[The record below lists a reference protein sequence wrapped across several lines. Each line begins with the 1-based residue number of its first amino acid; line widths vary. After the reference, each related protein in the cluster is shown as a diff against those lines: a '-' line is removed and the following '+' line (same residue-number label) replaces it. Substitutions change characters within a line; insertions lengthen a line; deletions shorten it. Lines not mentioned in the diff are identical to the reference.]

1 MRTALLL
8 ALALANPVF
17 ASQVVYKWVDP
28 QGITHY
34 SDLPVPGAERVEL
47 RVGTTTVTPS
57 NSPASSTSSAARP
70 DAGPAYRNF
79 EIWKPG
85 NDEVFSNVAG
95 TVDVNVRVDPPLQAG
110 HTLSLYLDGRL
121 VEGFAPNTEQ
131 FSLKDVYRGT
141 HGVVAVIT
149 DQRGKRVA
157 ETPPV
162 TFHVRQ
168 TSAINPQNPN
178 PNRPRPTPH

>member
-1 MRTALLL
+1 MRIALLL
-8 ALALANPVF
+8 AVILATPAL

-28 QGITHY
+28 QGVTHY
-34 SDLPVPGAERVEL
+34 SDRPVPGAERVEL

-57 NSPASSTSSAARP
+57 TPPATTSSATSRSA
-70 DAGPAYRNF
+70 DTGPAYRNV
-79 EIWKPG
+79 EIWKPS
-85 NDEVFSNVAG
+85 NDEVFFNVAG
-95 TVDVNVRVDPPLQAG
+95 KVDVNVRVDPALRPG

-121 VEGFAPNTEQ
+121 VEGFPPGTEQ
-131 FSLKDVYRGT
+131 FSLSDVYRGT

-149 DQRGKRVA
+149 DQSGKRIA

-168 TSAINPQNPN
+168 TSSINPQNGQ
-178 PNRPRPTPH
+178 RAGGR

>member
-8 ALALANPVF
+8 ALTLATPVLG
-17 ASQVVYKWVDP
+17 SQVVYKWVDP
-28 QGITHY
+28 QGVTHY
-34 SDLPVPGAERVEL
+34 SDRPVPGAQRVEL
-47 RVGTTTVTPS
+47 RVGTTAVTPS
-57 NSPASSTSSAARP
+57 SPPASAPSTAPQRTA
-70 DAGPAYRNF
+70 DTAAYRNF

-95 TVDVNVRVDPPLQAG
+95 NVDVNVRVEPALHPG

-121 VEGFAPNTEQ
+121 VEGFPPDAQQ
-131 FSLKDVYRGT
+131 FSLSEVYRGT

-149 DQRGKRVA
+149 DQSGQRVA

-168 TSAINPQNPN
+168 TSTINPQNRQ
-178 PNRPRPTPH
+178 RPGR